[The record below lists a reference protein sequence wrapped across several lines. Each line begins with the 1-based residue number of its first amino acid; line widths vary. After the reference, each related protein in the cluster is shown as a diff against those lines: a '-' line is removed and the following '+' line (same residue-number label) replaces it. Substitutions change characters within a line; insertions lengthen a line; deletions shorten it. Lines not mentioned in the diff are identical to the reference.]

1 MDSIYMLVQ
10 AARNIVRVI
19 QGRFSFVA
27 LLNPNITMQV
37 FHSVLYTVPIII
49 MVITR
54 SVCLINNQ
62 KLFGVDS
69 YFLIFSSCT

>member
-1 MDSIYMLVQ
+1 MLVVRVIYYGQYMLVQ

-19 QGRFSFVA
+19 QGWFSFVA

-37 FHSVLYTVPIII
+37 LHSVPYTVPIII

-54 SVCLINNQ
+54 RVCLTDNQ
-62 KLFGVDS
+62 KLLG
-69 YFLIFSSCT
+69 